1 MEGTG
6 TCPNEM
12 VMALSANRK
21 DWGMQDFRRLAGL
34 TVIELV
40 VVLTIS
46 AIVMGIA
53 FPRGQ
58 LMLDRISV
66 HAAAGDLA
74 MTLSSAREFA
84 LASRAAVAV
93 DFAGPNGAIRVRR
106 GSDVLFTRNIASA
119 HGVELT
125 QTRDSLAFGP
135 LGLGLGAANLSIVVR
150 RRAAV
155 ETVFVSRLGRIR

>member
-1 MEGTG
+1 MTI
-6 TCPNEM
+6 
-12 VMALSANRK
+12 
-21 DWGMQDFRRLAGL
+21 
-34 TVIELV
+34 IEL
-40 VVLTIS
+40 L
-46 AIVMGIA
+46 IVMTLAAVLMAIA
-53 FPRGQ
+53 IPHGQ

-84 LASRAAVAV
+84 LASRASVAV
-93 DFAGPNGAIRVRR
+93 DFSSPAGLRVRR

-119 HGVELT
+119 HGVEIT

-135 LGLGLGAANLSIVVR
+135 GGLGYGAANLSIVVR

-155 ETVFVSRLGRIR
+155 ETVFVSRLGRVR